1 VERTYPSVDLA
12 LVTGHHGGDVV
23 LQDTDESVL
32 IRDGRDPSREL
43 RVPDLTVLALE
54 L

>member
-1 VERTYPSVDLA
+1 MDGTYPGVDLA
-12 LVTGHHGGDVV
+12 LVAGHHGGDVV

-32 IRDGRDPSREL
+32 VRDGRDPSWEL
-43 RVPDLTVLALE
+43 RVPDLMGLALG